1 MSFSMLPPE
10 LRAIIWE
17 FALPKPRSHIV
28 KSNQMTTKKK
38 KIPVL
43 FQINHESREFVLKH
57 MQLLFE
63 GTNLAGCEDF
73 HFIYFNPKI
82 DTLCLYDMDVNFKF
96 FIGPRKFS
104 QRGEPHPDTWEVAPI
119 KECDMVKSLEI
130 KKGRKATHS
139 LLSKTGYFRNL
150 ERLVVRFQKSFGES
164 LYPPFY
170 SSPAHRANTI
180 IFWMTS
186 WAMFYYRFFS
196 LQVTRGKIAAIPD
209 IVFIITKADAR
220 FILSTGVSTLEFS
233 GTRTVMNK
241 AVENRLNK

>member
-1 MSFSMLPPE
+1 MSFSMLPFE
-10 LRAIIWE
+10 LRAMIWE

-28 KSNQMTTKKK
+28 KSNQMTKKK

-43 FQINHESREFVLKH
+43 FQINKESREFVLKH

-82 DTLCLYDMDVNFKF
+82 DTLCLYDMDDNFKF
-96 FIGPRKFS
+96 FMGPRNFA
-104 QRGEPHPDTWEVAPI
+104 QRGEPHPDTREVAPI
-119 KECDMVKSLEI
+119 KECDMVKSLEM
-130 KKGRKATHS
+130 KNETKDAKS

-150 ERLVVRFQKSFGES
+150 ERLVVRFETSFRPQLCS
-164 LYPPFY
+164 QFF
-170 SSPAHRANTI
+170 SSPGHLADSI
-180 IFWMTS
+180 ICMMTS
-186 WAMFYYRFFS
+186 WAMSYYRFFS
-196 LQVTRGKIAAIPD
+196 LQVMRREIAAIPD

-220 FILSTGVSTLEFS
+220 CILSSGVSTLEFS

-241 AVENRLNK
+241 AVENRLNS

>member
-10 LRAIIWE
+10 LRAIIWG

-43 FQINHESREFVLKH
+43 FQINRESREFVLKH

-82 DTLCLYDMDVNFKF
+82 DTLCLYDMEDNFKF
-96 FIGPRKFS
+96 FMGPRNFFL
-104 QRGEPHPDTWEVAPI
+104 RGVRPDNWEVAPI
-119 KECDMVKSLEI
+119 KECEMVKSLEI
-130 KKGRKATHS
+130 KNVTKDTDS
-139 LLSKTGYFRNL
+139 LLSKTG
-150 ERLVVRFQKSFGES
+150 LVVRFQKSFGEA

-170 SSPAHRANTI
+170 SSPAHQANTI

-186 WAMFYYRFFS
+186 WAMTYYRFFS

>member
-43 FQINHESREFVLKH
+43 FQINRESREFVLKH

-73 HFIYFNPKI
+73 NFIYFNPKI
-82 DTLCLYDMDVNFKF
+82 DTLCLYDMEDNFKF
-96 FIGPRKFS
+96 FMGPRNFFL
-104 QRGEPHPDTWEVAPI
+104 RGVRPDNWEVAPM

-130 KKGRKATHS
+130 KNVTKDTDS

-150 ERLVVRFQKSFGES
+150 ERLVVRFQKSFGEA

-170 SSPAHRANTI
+170 SSPAHQANTI

-186 WAMFYYRFFS
+186 WAMTYYRFFS